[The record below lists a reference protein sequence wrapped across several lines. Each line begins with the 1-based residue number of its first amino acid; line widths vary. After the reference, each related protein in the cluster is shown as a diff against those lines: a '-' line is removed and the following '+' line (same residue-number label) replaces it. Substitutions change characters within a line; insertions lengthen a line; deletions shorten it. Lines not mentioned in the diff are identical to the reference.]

1 MQTVRGTTTRTCAI
15 CERTLLMGER
25 VMRFSPDGV
34 GFVDVCPLCPER
46 ALEHG
51 WTREGSPMIP
61 TVPVERRR
69 RGSLSLSAI
78 FGGARRSAAEP
89 SVAGQP
95 ILRRLSPHEQALV
108 EAADLFNESPFR
120 RTVEGIGRSLG
131 EPQVSIVPRS
141 GVNTELVITIVWDI
155 SWHQYRVV
163 IDSPRPLA
171 LAERGLEPEELDP
184 KFTAWNAGF
193 DEYWRLVPDIAPA

>member
-69 RGSLSLSAI
+69 RGSLSL
-78 FGGARRSAAEP
+78 RSEEHTSELQSP
-89 SVAGQP
+89 VH
-95 ILRRLSPHEQALV
+95 LVCRLL
-108 EAADLFNESPFR
+108 
-120 RTVEGIGRSLG
+120 
-131 EPQVSIVPRS
+131 
-141 GVNTELVITIVWDI
+141 
-155 SWHQYRVV
+155 
-163 IDSPRPLA
+163 
-171 LAERGLEPEELDP
+171 LE
-184 KFTAWNAGF
+184 KK
-193 DEYWRLVPDIAPA
+193 

>member
-1 MQTVRGTTTRTCAI
+1 
-15 CERTLLMGER
+15 MGER

-131 EPQVSIVPRS
+131 EPQVSIVPLS